1 MENLET
7 VIRPGTTRGLDF
19 VTLEELRKR
28 TGVNPD
34 EVLKWALA
42 EMLCNS
48 LDTDATQIRISVE
61 VDEGFYTLAISD
73 NGSKKLSVEEIRLIL
88 DFENKASSK
97 RGLLRVSR
105 GYLGNALK
113 CVFGYSYALAE
124 SKGINPPGILVTSG
138 NNEYRISLKPDRVKE
153 VINSSIDNSVRHD
166 DGFNMFTVKFPTD
179 VTSTPEVSSEY
190 ASTLKDLV
198 FATSIVNPTRKIHYS
213 YVNSIHGWI
222 DEEIFGWT
230 EKTKSIRQETS
241 VLWYTRKQFVFLSED
256 FVRARPETQFKEFV
270 SIFRG
275 FTAKKVIREILQ
287 KLNGNVNHDC
297 QNISGVQFFPVTPMR
312 DLPKRDIERLH
323 DIMKGLAKPISKRS
337 IPKVLGFVSEEQFDK
352 IRERNGWPRL
362 RYTVMKERNAIGLQ
376 MEYHIDFPFL
386 IELAVFDRKPKD
398 HDGLKVYQCVN
409 FMASSQHVFSGCFN
423 ISYRLGRVGINQDSP
438 VTVIAHLVCP
448 VLEWLNYGKSTLG
461 MDSAIRFLMEKAFD
475 KILPIP
481 KQPRVYRMPPPH
493 RPLSWIPHGSIG
505 NVDYEERLKSF
516 ANEIIHINNQRT
528 SKIKYSSRGWSY
540 LLEGLGKIHK
550 GEFTASQKAINDCRK
565 LGFLPIDFV
574 AQDQD
579 QTRHFKG
586 IHIASEPEA
595 QLSQLQQDITDM
607 LKHLPSK
614 TTDYWISEEYYIMM
628 CVEKGD
634 LINLFK
640 PVCDQYHIPIVSS
653 KGWAPILL
661 RSHIAKLSQK
671 AEAQGLKPVLLLFYD
686 HDKAGLKITKT
697 FRKNLRDC
705 ERGTGW
711 SPEGLIIERFGL
723 NAEDIEKYGLMWIEN
738 VRTGS
743 GRTLSDYD
751 PYVVEYG
758 RRKCESNALFKND
771 ETLKAGE
778 EICRR
783 AIEKYYGEDA
793 LERFRRKEEASKEK
807 LKDVYND
814 SVWKSVKE
822 SLDKLIEQLT
832 STEKDEEP
840 REIEVEKETAVF
852 VDNKY
857 YGLCPRCQTQFNYNA
872 EDYGKQVRCR
882 GCHLLMRLQFKE
894 REVE

>member
-1 MENLET
+1 MN
-7 VIRPGTTRGLDF
+7 R
-19 VTLEELRKR
+19 
-28 TGVNPD
+28 N
-34 EVLKWALA
+34 
-42 EMLCNS
+42 
-48 LDTDATQIRISVE
+48 
-61 VDEGFYTLAISD
+61 
-73 NGSKKLSVEEIRLIL
+73 
-88 DFENKASSK
+88 
-97 RGLLRVSR
+97 
-105 GYLGNALK
+105 
-113 CVFGYSYALAE
+113 
-124 SKGINPPGILVTSG
+124 
-138 NNEYRISLKPDRVKE
+138 
-153 VINSSIDNSVRHD
+153 
-166 DGFNMFTVKFPTD
+166 
-179 VTSTPEVSSEY
+179 
-190 ASTLKDLV
+190 
-198 FATSIVNPTRKIHYS
+198 TSI
-213 YVNSIHGWI
+213 
-222 DEEIFGWT
+222 
-230 EKTKSIRQETS
+230 
-241 VLWYTRKQFVFLSED
+241 
-256 FVRARPETQFKEFV
+256 
-270 SIFRG
+270 
-275 FTAKKVIREILQ
+275 
-287 KLNGNVNHDC
+287 
-297 QNISGVQFFPVTPMR
+297 
-312 DLPKRDIERLH
+312 
-323 DIMKGLAKPISKRS
+323 
-337 IPKVLGFVSEEQFDK
+337 
-352 IRERNGWPRL
+352 
-362 RYTVMKERNAIGLQ
+362 
-376 MEYHIDFPFL
+376 
-386 IELAVFDRKPKD
+386 
-398 HDGLKVYQCVN
+398 
-409 FMASSQHVFSGCFN
+409 SS
-423 ISYRLGRVGINQDSP
+423 
-438 VTVIAHLVCP
+438 T
-448 VLEWLNYGKSTLG
+448 
-461 MDSAIRFLMEKAFD
+461 MEKAFD
-475 KILPIP
+475 KVLPIP
-481 KQPRVYRMPPPH
+481 KTPRVYRMPPPH

-516 ANEIIHINNQRT
+516 ANEIIYINNQRT

-540 LLEGLGKIHK
+540 LLEGLAKIHK
-550 GEFTASQKAINDCRK
+550 GEFNASQKAINDCRK

-595 QLSQLQQDITDM
+595 QLSQLQQDIADM
-607 LKHLPSK
+607 LRHLPSK
-614 TTDYWISEEYYIMM
+614 TTDYWIGEEYYVMM

-751 PYVVEYG
+751 PYVLEYG

-793 LERFRRKEEASKEK
+793 LERFRRREEASKEK
-807 LKDVYND
+807 LKDVYDD
-814 SVWKSVKE
+814 SVWESVKE
-822 SLDKLIEQLT
+822 SLDKLIEQLA

-840 REIEVEKETAVF
+840 REVEVEKETAVF

-857 YGLCPRCQTQFNYNA
+857 YGLCPRCRTQFNYT
-872 EDYGKQVRCR
+872 ERDYGKQVRCR